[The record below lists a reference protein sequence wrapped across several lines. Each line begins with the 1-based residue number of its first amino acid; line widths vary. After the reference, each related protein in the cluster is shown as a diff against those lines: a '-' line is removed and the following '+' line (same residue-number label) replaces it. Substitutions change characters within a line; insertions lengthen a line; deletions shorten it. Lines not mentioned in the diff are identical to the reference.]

1 MCSMPRRSE
10 DPRWL
15 DAEEHEAWR
24 STAMLLIRLP
34 AQLDAEMTRR
44 CGLTFFEYSL
54 LAVLSQSPEHTRQMS
69 EIAQAT
75 SSSLS
80 RLSHVATRLEGR
92 GLLRRC
98 RAEGPGRRTNAT
110 LTDAGMALVVEV
122 APTHV
127 EIVRELV
134 LDRLT
139 PPQFATFG
147 RLAERII
154 ADGDCAPR

>member
-1 MCSMPRRSE
+1 MAADPRSPA
-10 DPRWL
+10 PRWL
-15 DAEEHEAWR
+15 DAAEHEAWR

-54 LAVLSQSPEHTRQMS
+54 LAVLSESPERTRQMS
-69 EIAQAT
+69 EIAAAT

-92 GLLRRC
+92 GLIRRT
-98 RAEGPGRRTNAT
+98 RMEGPGRRTNAT
-110 LTDAGMALVVEV
+110 LTEEGTALVVEV

-139 PPQFATFG
+139 PTQLTTFG
-147 RLAERII
+147 RLAGRI
-154 ADGDCAPR
+154 AAGDDCPPR